1 MSADTL
7 DLKGAATHFLRT
19 EGPRGFLLRFA
30 LVYAV
35 FALILQAISLWTQ
48 APLYEIY
55 VRAFTE
61 NDGDISPYMDEMNAV
76 SMQTNL
82 ASLVMLPISLALWVL
97 FEAAS
102 QRRYIRA
109 EGFRLALGA
118 DEGRLAVVGL
128 IWFALLIV
136 GYLGLLF
143 AALIPGLIVGLVA
156 GAPLGFVVGG
166 IVFLAGFVI
175 ALYLFAR
182 LSAASALTIR
192 DNQIRFFESWQLTKG
207 HGWRLAGSY
216 FLLFAAFLI
225 LSLIVYGLVI
235 FVGFALL
242 APAIDSSAGSETANA
257 VLSVMGDPTFWAPIS
272 LLMFL
277 VLMMQSVFSH
287 ALGGPAALVVR
298 RRTVEGG
305 MTLTDTFG

>member
-1 MSADTL
+1 M
-7 DLKGAATHFLRT
+7 
-19 EGPRGFLLRFA
+19 
-30 LVYAV
+30 

-55 VRAFTE
+55 MRAFTE
-61 NDGDISPYMDEMNAV
+61 NDGDISPYMDELNAV
-76 SMQTNL
+76 SVQANL
-82 ASLVMLPISLALWVL
+82 ASLVMLPLSLALWVL

-143 AALIPGLIVGLVA
+143 AALIPGLLVGLVA

-182 LSAASALTIR
+182 LSAASALTMR

-207 HGWRLAGSY
+207 NGWRLAGSY

-257 VLSVMGDPTFWAPIS
+257 VLSVMGQPAFWAPIS

>member
-1 MSADTL
+1 MPTDAL

-19 EGPRGFLLRFA
+19 EGPRGFLFRFA

-48 APLYEIY
+48 APVYEIY
-55 VRAFTE
+55 LRAFTE

-128 IWFALLIV
+128 IWVALLVV

-156 GAPLGFVVGG
+156 GGPLGFVVGG

-182 LSAASALTIR
+182 LSAASALTMR

-257 VLSVMGDPTFWAPIS
+257 VLSVMGTPSFWAPIS

-305 MTLTDTFG
+305 MTLTDTFA

>member
-1 MSADTL
+1 MRADAL

-19 EGPRGFLLRFA
+19 EGPRGFLFSFA

-35 FALILQAISLWTQ
+35 FALILQVVGLWTQ
-48 APLYEIY
+48 APIYEIY
-55 VRAFTE
+55 LRAFTE
-61 NDGDISPYMDEMNAV
+61 NDGDITPYMDELNAV
-76 SMQTNL
+76 SVQANL
-82 ASLVMLPISLALWVL
+82 GSLIMLPFSLALWVV

-118 DEGRLAVVGL
+118 DEGRLALVGL
-128 IWFALLIV
+128 IWFALLIA
-136 GYLGLLF
+136 GYLGLLL
-143 AALIPGLIVGLVA
+143 AAFIPGMIIGLAVGMVA
-156 GAPLGFVVGG
+156 GIVIGGVVL
-166 IVFLAGFVI
+166 LAGFVA
-175 ALYLFAR
+175 ALWLFAR
-182 LSAASALTIR
+182 LSTASALTVR
-192 DNQIRFFESWQLTKG
+192 DNQIRFFESWQLTRG
-207 HGWRLAGSY
+207 QGWRIAGSY

-225 LSLIVYGLVI
+225 LSLIVYGIVALVA
-235 FVGFALL
+235 FALL
-242 APAIDSSAGSETANA
+242 APAIDSSAGSETADA
-257 VLSVMGDPTFWAPIS
+257 ILSVAGQPSFWAPLSI
-272 LLMFL
+272 LMFL

>member
-19 EGPRGFLLRFA
+19 EGPRGFLFRFA

-61 NDGDISPYMDEMNAV
+61 NDGDISPYMDELNAV
-76 SMQTNL
+76 SVQANL
-82 ASLVMLPISLALWVL
+82 ASLVMLPLSLALWVL

-143 AALIPGLIVGLVA
+143 AALIPGLLVGLVA

-182 LSAASALTIR
+182 LSAASALTMR

-257 VLSVMGDPTFWAPIS
+257 VLSVMGAPSFWAPIS

>member
-35 FALILQAISLWTQ
+35 FALVLQAISLWTQ

-61 NDGDISPYMDEMNAV
+61 NDGDISPYLDEMNAV

-182 LSAASALTIR
+182 LSAASALTMR

-257 VLSVMGDPTFWAPIS
+257 VLSVMGAPSFWAPIS

>member
-1 MSADTL
+1 MSANTL

-30 LVYAV
+30 LMYAV
-35 FALILQAISLWTQ
+35 FALVLQAISLWTQ

-182 LSAASALTIR
+182 LSAASALTMR

-207 HGWRLAGSY
+207 HGWQIAGSY

-225 LSLIVYGLVI
+225 LSLIFYGLVI

-257 VLSVMGDPTFWAPIS
+257 VLPVIGAPSFWAPIS